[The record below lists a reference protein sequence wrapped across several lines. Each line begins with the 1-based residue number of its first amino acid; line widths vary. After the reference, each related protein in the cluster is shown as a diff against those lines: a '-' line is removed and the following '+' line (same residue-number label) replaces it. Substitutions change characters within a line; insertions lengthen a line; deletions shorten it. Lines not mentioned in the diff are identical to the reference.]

1 MVVFDS
7 KLLLAV
13 AVFGAGWISG
23 ILPLWSAV
31 GASSSRLGFAT
42 AAAAGIILGTGLL
55 HMLPEA
61 NEAWQEIDPD
71 FPVAFV
77 LAAAAF
83 LVLLLLE
90 HIVLAR
96 RGHAHGEVVH
106 GQQELAG
113 ELGVHAREKHF
124 SAYLLLAGLSIHSLL
139 EGLALG
145 AQRSV
150 AAAAALFVAVLA
162 HKLTDGFALGVSLA
176 RVHAARAHARNLVT
190 AFSLTTPLG
199 IAFGALASSA
209 MDSAHAAMLD
219 ATLTALAA
227 GTFIYL
233 AGLEIISTPFSHGE
247 HAFANWCFA
256 SAGLAVTALL
266 ALWL

>member
-1 MVVFDS
+1 MALFDS
-7 KLLLAV
+7 KLFLA
-13 AVFGAGWISG
+13 AAIFAAGWIPG
-23 ILPLWSAV
+23 LLPLRYAAGTPATW
-31 GASSSRLGFAT
+31 LGYAT
-42 AAAAGIILGTGLL
+42 AAAAGLILGTGLL

-61 NEAWQEIDPD
+61 NESWTEIYPG

-83 LVLLLLE
+83 LLLLLLE
-90 HIVLAR
+90 HVVLAR
-96 RGHAHGEVVH
+96 RGHTHGEVVH
-106 GQQELAG
+106 GQHELAA

-145 AQRSV
+145 AQRS
-150 AAAAALFVAVLA
+150 AAPATALFVAVLA
-162 HKLTDGFALGVSLA
+162 HKLTDGFALGVNLT
-176 RVHAARAHARNLVT
+176 RFHAAPTRARNLVT

-199 IAFGALASSA
+199 IGVGAVASSA
-209 MDSAHAAMLD
+209 LGGSHAAVFD
-219 ATLTALAA
+219 ATMTALAG
-227 GTFIYL
+227 GTFIYI
-233 AGLEIISTPFSHGE
+233 AGLEIISEEFSHGT
-247 HAFANWCFA
+247 HAVANWCFA